1 VFFWD
6 TQISPEPTTFRCQSI
21 ASRCLNVSFL
31 SPFPEG
37 GRLQKELAY
46 VVDNLGAG
54 SGSTAA
60 NLMQTPT
67 ETNANG
73 NVLTSE
79 ALLAHLDVLK
89 AATRVVVEMDDV

>member
-1 VFFWD
+1 M
-6 TQISPEPTTFRCQSI
+6 
-21 ASRCLNVSFL
+21 
-31 SPFPEG
+31 
-37 GRLQKELAY
+37 
-46 VVDNLGAG
+46 DNLGAG